1 MGARSPSDQAIA
13 AKRQVGS
20 KTNLGPQDDK
30 LRLTQIKTNSQLVL
44 SLRVKTQT
52 RELVEESGERR
63 APRRQRVPG
72 AAQTPSHRGGG
83 CAGGG
88 GGRAP
93 PRRVQEDRQHWRGPR
108 ARGRGGTM
116 AARRWSPAGRPSP
129 EPWGECPGD
138 GRRNCVPLRG
148 ATVPGPR
155 RAECGGREERGR
167 RPAARERGHRTSEVV
182 TDTPRAWPG
191 RAGGA
196 AARAPTPVPRKL
208 GLRGRRPGA
217 RRPGL
222 LGPSSRTHFSDVSR
236 DADGERQDADAP
248 GQARRQRH
256 THRMVSMIS

>member
-1 MGARSPSDQAIA
+1 MGARSPSDQAAA

-44 SLRVKTQT
+44 SLRVKAQT
-52 RELVEESGERR
+52 PRACEESGERR
-63 APRRQRVPG
+63 APRRQRLPG
-72 AAQTPSHRGGG
+72 AAQTPSPRGGG
-83 CAGGG
+83 CAGGAAAAPAPG
-88 GGRAP
+88 TGRPAALARP
-93 PRRVQEDRQHWRGPR
+93 PGTRP
-108 ARGRGGTM
+108 GTM
-116 AARRWSPAGRPSP
+116 AVRRWPPAGRPSP

-148 ATVPGPR
+148 AAGPGPR
-155 RAECGGREERGR
+155 RAECGGHEERGR

-196 AARAPTPVPRKL
+196 AARAPTPVPWKL